1 MAKVHFAPY
10 SAVKYVGSKAKELST
25 SLARPK
31 PILKKGDIVVVEKK
45 DAFNLVTKGYGDF
58 VFVDAIEFK
67 KGDTETVA
75 MMDALEAG
83 QKSLQ
88 EHNEKL
94 AHELEVALAKL
105 AESKDKEIDEA
116 FGVVPETKP
125 ESAE

>member
-31 PILKKGDIVVVEKK
+31 PVLKKGDIVIVEKK

-58 VFVDAIEFK
+58 VFVDEIEFK
-67 KGDTETVA
+67 KGDTETAA
-75 MMDALEAG
+75 MIVALEAG

-94 AHELEVALAKL
+94 AQELEAALAKL
-105 AESKDKEIDEA
+105 AELEAKEIDEA
-116 FGVVPETKP
+116 FGVVPEVAP

>member
-31 PILKKGDIVVVEKK
+31 PILKKGDIVIVEKK

-58 VFVDAIEFK
+58 VFVDVIEFK
-67 KGDTETVA
+67 KGDVA
-75 MMDALEAG
+75 TSAMLDALEAG

-88 EHNEKL
+88 EHNAKL
-94 AHELEVALAKL
+94 SEELAVALAAL
-105 AESKDKEIDEA
+105 AEHEDKTIDEA
-116 FGVVPETKP
+116 FGVVPEVEP
-125 ESAE
+125 ERAE

>member
-58 VFVDAIEFK
+58 VFVDEIEFK
-67 KGDTETVA
+67 KGDVERA
-75 MMDALEAG
+75 IE
-83 QKSLQ
+83 
-88 EHNEKL
+88 
-94 AHELEVALAKL
+94 
-105 AESKDKEIDEA
+105 DKKIDEA